1 MAKEIKLTYYGRVL
15 SKKNSKQIIRKRS
28 GAPVIVSNPAAKAN
42 ENDMVDQFSIQT
54 IRQTKPVKRCKIS
67 VEVYQPTAQRRDLDN
82 QLTAILD
89 ALVKAEVIADD
100 SFKCV
105 IEEKVRFGG
114 IDKNEPRAIVIITE
128 VKDDE

>member
-54 IRQTKPVKRCKIS
+54 IRQKT
-67 VEVYQPTAQRRDLDN
+67 
-82 QLTAILD
+82 
-89 ALVKAEVIADD
+89 
-100 SFKCV
+100 
-105 IEEKVRFGG
+105 G
-114 IDKNEPRAIVIITE
+114 
-128 VKDDE
+128 